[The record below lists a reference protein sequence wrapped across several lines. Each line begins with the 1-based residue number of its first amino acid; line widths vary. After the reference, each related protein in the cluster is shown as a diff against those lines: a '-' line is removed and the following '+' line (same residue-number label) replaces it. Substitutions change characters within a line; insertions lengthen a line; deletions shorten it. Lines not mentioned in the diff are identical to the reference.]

1 MSRNRS
7 QKLAPIA
14 IEGDLRFPYL
24 KCKLITSCAHV
35 TQRTGRE
42 RTSDWQTFVSHI
54 LQQYTAEQYEGGGGR
69 IGWGM
74 ISIAA

>member
-35 TQRTGRE
+35 TQRA
-42 RTSDWQTFVSHI
+42 SDWQTFRIFVSHI
-54 LQQYTAEQYEGGGGR
+54 LQQYTAKQYEGGGDR
-69 IGWGM
+69 ISWRT